1 MALTTIPASLSAT
14 ALTLTTAAQPNITS
28 VGTLTGLT
36 VSGNIAGTLTT
47 AAQTNITSVGT
58 LTGLVVNG
66 NASIQTGALTLS
78 GANPPLSI
86 SNSGDAKVNFVRSS
100 NTISYA
106 LSSAASGGHGF
117 YDNAASAYD
126 LYMKAGKVGIGTTN
140 PADALHILDTSGHA
154 YASVARSTQSQGEVG
169 LRLRGGTSG
178 NDWYIYQKPS
188 NNNLNF
194 YNTSDRMT
202 IDSSGNV
209 GIGTTAPGTKL
220 HVTGTT
226 TFDGDGA
233 SRAEITSSTANSVV
247 SLDVGGFTG
256 TPSVARDVRF
266 LTNVAANNKS
276 ERMRITS
283 AGNVGIGTTNPSG
296 PLNVHSASGD
306 TNLYVTTGNTAA
318 STNIFFGDSGNST
331 IGRIVYDH
339 NGDYMKFRTNG
350 SDAMRITSGGVGIGT
365 SSSPSFA
372 AGGGLQVQADTFS
385 SVRVTETGNTGLDVS
400 QASDAKGY
408 IYLRDNADLIFGTN
422 NTERMRILASGNVG
436 VDRGQKI
443 QWYDGTIGSG
453 NINAAI
459 EGTGDPALK
468 LFTRQSGTST
478 LTERMRI
485 DANGHLIL
493 KKNLVLES
501 TSEGIDFSGVGSSA
515 ETLDDYE
522 EGTWTGRL
530 ASSTSGGTNYDS
542 AGATGRYIKIGRL
555 VHIQIHYTQS
565 ISGSG
570 GGAVYMI
577 GLPYAAQNYNS
588 MTHWVYG
595 GFDNLPANFSPILRT
610 QIGQSA
616 IIFQAQKGG
625 ASSID
630 ISPSNFGGGVN
641 IMVSGTYVTAS

>member
-78 GANPPLSI
+78 GANPALVI

-126 LYMKAGKVGIGTTN
+126 LYMKAGKVGIGTTA
-140 PADALHILDTSGHA
+140 PSSLLHIASTGAPSIKLEDTDNGFA
-154 YASVARSTQSQGEVG
+154 ATELNIENGGRDFKITTPQDTIFVQGSTESMRI
-169 LRLRGGTSG
+169 L
-178 NDWYIYQKPS
+178 
-188 NNNLNF
+188 
-194 YNTSDRMT
+194 
-202 IDSSGNV
+202 SSGNI

-350 SDAMRITSGGVGIGT
+350 SDAMRIDSNGNLLVGKNSSSFTTAGVELAQGGTAGKVQIQRSSSPLALANLTDDGNILNFYKGTTPVGSIGTVSGDVTIDGGSEHTGLRFEATDITPRHNGAASDNVNDLGTSASRFKDLYLSGGVNF
-365 SSSPSFA
+365 SANSNA
-372 AGGGLQVQADTFS
+372 AG
-385 SVRVTETGNTGLDVS
+385 
-400 QASDAKGY
+400 
-408 IYLRDNADLIFGTN
+408 
-422 NTERMRILASGNVG
+422 M
-436 VDRGQKI
+436 
-443 QWYDGTIGSG
+443 
-453 NINAAI
+453 
-459 EGTGDPALK
+459 
-468 LFTRQSGTST
+468 
-478 LTERMRI
+478 
-485 DANGHLIL
+485 
-493 KKNLVLES
+493 
-501 TSEGIDFSGVGSSA
+501 TSEL
-515 ETLDDYE
+515 LDDYE

>member
-1 MALTTIPASLSAT
+1 MALTKVKSEQLD
-14 ALTLTTAAQPNITS
+14 AAQTSITS

-36 VSGNIAGTLTT
+36 VSGALTVD
-47 AAQTNITSVGT
+47 TST
-58 LTGLVVNG
+58 LVVDATNNMVGIG
-66 NASIQTGALTLS
+66 NSSPSSQNTVFKEVIGSTSDANTGSVLVSSSS
-78 GANPPLSI
+78 GSGWLGWNNANNATIPAYI
-86 SNSGDAKVNFVRSS
+86 KYEHSNDSMLFQ
-100 NTISYA
+100 
-106 LSSAASGGHGF
+106 
-117 YDNAASAYD
+117 AASA
-126 LYMKAGKVGIGTTN
+126 
-140 PADALHILDTSGHA
+140 
-154 YASVARSTQSQGEVG
+154 
-169 LRLRGGTSG
+169 
-178 NDWYIYQKPS
+178 
-188 NNNLNF
+188 
-194 YNTSDRMT
+194 
-202 IDSSGNV
+202 
-209 GIGTTAPGTKL
+209 
-220 HVTGTT
+220 
-226 TFDGDGA
+226 
-233 SRAEITSSTANSVV
+233 
-247 SLDVGGFTG
+247 
-256 TPSVARDVRF
+256 
-266 LTNVAANNKS
+266 
-276 ERMRITS
+276 ER
-283 AGNVGIGTTNPSG
+283 
-296 PLNVHSASGD
+296 
-306 TNLYVTTGNTAA
+306 
-318 STNIFFGDSGNST
+318 
-331 IGRIVYDH
+331 
-339 NGDYMKFRTNG
+339 
-350 SDAMRITSGGVGIGT
+350 MRITSGGVGIGT